1 MSFKYKLSVCVSVKN
16 EAKYMPEFIEHYVNQ
31 GVDHFYIVNN
41 NSSDNIEEMFQSCK
55 HKDMITFITDNRD
68 INIYID
74 VSSTEHQKAIWND
87 NIYPLIVKETEWA
100 IIIDADEF
108 MYGKNGHTIKTYDLS
123 FLPQKEGYFDESVDF
138 IFLRHALE
146 HSPYPIFSLME
157 YNRVL
162 KQGGKLYI
170 EVPAPDT
177 QRKHEWNLNHY
188 SILGEQQLAALL
200 DRTGFAVNK
209 FDNFEFELS
218 SPNSEDPDKPLA
230 MKEKYYCVV
239 ATKARPL
246 DIK

>member
-1 MSFKYKLSVCVSVKN
+1 MIDINNTLDLIKLKFYN
-16 EAKYMPEFIEHYVNQ
+16 EWLYTAHIHEEGDSQFHKQLTSQVVNQ
-31 GVDHFYIVNN
+31 
-41 NSSDNIEEMFQSCK
+41 
-55 HKDMITFITDNRD
+55 
-68 INIYID
+68 YID
-74 VSSTEHQKAIWND
+74 PL
-87 NIYPLIVKETEWA
+87 NIPKTAKILDLGCGPGYFLDEMKKREYTDVTGVTLSPGDVKICE
-100 IIIDADEF
+100 D
-108 MYGKNGHTIKTYDLS
+108 KGHTIKKYDLS

-162 KQGGKLYI
+162 KQGGRLYI
-170 EVPAPDT
+170 EVPAPDCI
-177 QRKHEWNLNHY
+177 RKHEWNLNHY

-218 SPNSEDPDKPLA
+218 SPNSEDPDKPLP